1 MRRISLSKEVIN
13 IYENLISK
21 LNSLELQIAQIRQTL
36 TDLPDGSLICAR
48 DGSYFKWYRSI
59 SGKQVYLSKKHLPL
73 AQQLAWKKYLSLLLS
88 DLKKEQ
94 KYFQHLLSL
103 EDPPERKSDQLL
115 IHPEFQ
121 LLLQPF
127 FQPESPDLYLWMHS
141 PYQKN
146 PKHPEHLTHQTVA
159 GIYVRSKSES
169 LIATL
174 LYHYKIPF
182 RYECALTLDSV
193 TVYPDFTIRHP
204 LTGEFY
210 YWEHFGMMDQASY
223 AAKCFS
229 KQQLYASHKIIPS
242 IRLITT
248 YETLDSPLNTKV
260 TESIIQH
267 YFL

>member
-1 MRRISLSKEVIN
+1 M
-13 IYENLISK
+13 
-21 LNSLELQIAQIRQTL
+21 
-36 TDLPDGSLICAR
+36 
-48 DGSYFKWYRSI
+48 
-59 SGKQVYLSKKHLPL
+59 
-73 AQQLAWKKYLSLLLS
+73 S
-88 DLKKEQ
+88 DLEQEQ
-94 KYFQHLLSL
+94 KYFQRLLSL
-103 EDPPERKSDQLL
+103 EALPERKSDQLL

-121 LLLQPF
+121 VLLQPF
-127 FQPESPDLYLWMHS
+127 FKPESPDLYRWMYS
-141 PYQKN
+141 PYQKST
-146 PKHPEHLTHQTVA
+146 KHPEHLTHQTVA

-182 RYECALTLDSV
+182 RLDSV

-210 YWEHFGMMDQASY
+210 YWEHFGMMDQTSY
-223 AAKCFS
+223 ASKCFS
-229 KQQLYASHKIIPS
+229 KQQFYASHKIIPS

-260 TESIIQH
+260 TESIIRH